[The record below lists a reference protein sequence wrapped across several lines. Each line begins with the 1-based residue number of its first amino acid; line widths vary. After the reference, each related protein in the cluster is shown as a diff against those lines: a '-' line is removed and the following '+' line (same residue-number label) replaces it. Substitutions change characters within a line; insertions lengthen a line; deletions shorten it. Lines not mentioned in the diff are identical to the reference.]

1 MKLTLKK
8 PGIKKEDEKW
18 NISSATF
25 IRLSSNQGECSV
37 SFKQTILCLAK
48 LFLTLNFLSQ
58 FSHLKFCSF
67 CLFWQMSTYLLKWS
81 WRENLLLQ
89 VYFNSL
95 FYELIHALAD
105 QICIWK
111 INYMIYTLVIDFSFC
126 RFENDVVEFPCCL
139 IIACLVT
146 QIENNIIITTLLLC
160 LCLKLFPR
168 LPQQYSLFSFI
179 LMMML

>member
-1 MKLTLKK
+1 MRHIFSNIYKVVFK
-8 PGIKKEDEKW
+8 PRW
-18 NISSATF
+18 MF
-25 IRLSSNQGECSV
+25 
-37 SFKQTILCLAK
+37 
-48 LFLTLNFLSQ
+48 SQ
-58 FSHLKFCSF
+58 FQTNYFMFGQAFSNSELLVTISHLKFCSF
-67 CLFWQMSTYLLKWS
+67 CLFWQMSTCLLKWS

-111 INYMIYTLVIDFSFC
+111 INYMIYTLVIDFSLC
-126 RFENDVVEFPCCL
+126 RFENDVVEFPGCL

-160 LCLKLFPR
+160 LCLKLFPQ
-168 LPQQYSLFSFI
+168 LPQQYSLFSLISMMI
-179 LMMML
+179 L